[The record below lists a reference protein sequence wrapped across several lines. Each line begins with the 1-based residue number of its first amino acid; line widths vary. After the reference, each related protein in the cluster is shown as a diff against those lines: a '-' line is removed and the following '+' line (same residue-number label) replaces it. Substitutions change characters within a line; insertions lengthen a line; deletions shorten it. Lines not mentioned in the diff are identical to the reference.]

1 MANTL
6 WSYFKQRGETL
17 PSIEKRRQRYGLGGE
32 YSGTAAQNVALLSRL
47 GGGTPAGQPTQQ
59 PGQPTAQPAQTQQ
72 PAGQPAGAVPTDWR
86 GQMAQMEQYRGEQTE
101 QAGIPELRA
110 SIGGLRKEIGRT
122 ETLLESLRPDIEART
137 QDFLVPEAYRRRME
151 AVERQPLT
159 QELSGLTRGLG
170 VQEEA
175 LSGRMSDIDY
185 RTQLAS
191 TLMREQV
198 GRETKEPKAPKKAS
212 RTELRD
218 KESSDVARFFAI
230 QGTRA
235 EAEEAAKA
243 MIGQGY
249 SPDVV
254 YDELERQFPKS
265 TDGEYKF
272 GE

>member
-1 MANTL
+1 MSNL

-17 PSIEKRRQRYGLGGE
+17 PSIEERRQRYGLGGE

-47 GGGTPAGQPTQQ
+47 GGGTPAGQPAQPAGQQAQQ
-59 PGQPTAQPAQTQQ
+59 PAGQPTGQ

-86 GQMAQMEQYRGEQTE
+86 GQMAQMEQYRTGLTE
-101 QAGIPELRA
+101 QQGIPELRA

-122 ETLLESLRPDIEART
+122 ETLLESLRPDIDART

-159 QELSGLTRGLG
+159 QELAGLTRGLG

-175 LSGRMSDIDY
+175 LSGRMSDVDY
-185 RTQLAS
+185 RSQLAS
-191 TLMREQV
+191 QLMREQV
-198 GRETKEPKAPKKAS
+198 GRETKAPKKAS
-212 RTELRD
+212 RTDLRD
-218 KESSDVARFFAI
+218 KESSEIARFFAV
-230 QGTRA
+230 QGTRE

-254 YDELERQFPKS
+254 YDELERQFPNPKANNQHEF
-265 TDGEYKF
+265 D
-272 GE
+272 